1 MIYTSKGNS
10 VKMTVDHVVIVIVV
24 VNRLHCLLSRS
35 GLYTVDRF
43 INVNLLSLM
52 PTNVL
57 LESKIKIFL
66 LRVGL
71 CSLQIQSVSNSWI
84 KTNKF

>member
-43 INVNLLSLM
+43 INVNLLCQPMCCLK
-52 PTNVL
+52 VKL
-57 LESKIKIFL
+57 KYFYY
-66 LRVGL
+66 V
-71 CSLQIQSVSNSWI
+71 
-84 KTNKF
+84 